1 MRNVASL
8 IFSAGLAFLLLV
20 IAAQLG
26 FGEPPMRVGGEI
38 INQAP
43 AEVGAANIV
52 TAVLLGYR
60 GIDTLGELSI
70 LFAAATAAGLVL
82 VRGRKDCEQHASDP
96 PGGFILRTGADL
108 LFPLLLVVGLY
119 IILHGHLTPGGGF
132 QGGVILAAA
141 FFVLVLARPG
151 QDGSGGINHTAIA
164 FIEGLAGAG
173 FIALGLWSLWDSGDF
188 LRPMLGTGVMGEL
201 LSAGTLPLLSLAVGL
216 KVGAELAGLMTQ
228 IAEQPA
234 TPHHVHPQSEDGG
247 P

>member
-1 MRNVASL
+1 MRNIASL
-8 IFSAGLAFLLLV
+8 VFTAGLAFLLLV

-26 FGEPPMRVGGEI
+26 FGEPTMRVGGAI
-38 INQAP
+38 LDQAP

-82 VRGRKDCEQHASDP
+82 VRGRSGCDHGTSDP

-108 LFPLLLVVGLY
+108 LFPLLLVVGFY

-151 QDGSGGINHTAIA
+151 RDGSGGMSHTAIA

-173 FIALGLWSLWDSGDF
+173 FIAIGLWSLWDGGDF
-188 LRPMLGTGVMGEL
+188 LAPMLGQGVMGEL

-228 IAEQPA
+228 LAEQPA
-234 TPHHVHPQSEDGG
+234 GPQHPHPQAEDRGS
-247 P
+247 